1 MRKTLY
7 LLISLLFVTT
17 AVEENYGYTIDWP
30 VVDPYEIL
38 SPKAL
43 CDSIESIVTTLDKFA
58 DRKENPSDT
67 TVFGIYDGTKHGIV
81 KYLVPDSV
89 PRKDIIHVKDPLT
102 LYILGFMSHIADV
115 PISTNPDGSYPP
127 PEYLLRSDARKL
139 CDFYKNIK
147 YDCRDIFT
155 FWLDYRIGDQY
166 SDIASKDTVNFYAP
180 DAAKPFFQK
189 DVIKALKEMPD
200 TYYSRN
206 SILGEYS
213 DKKYQE
219 LKGILRLLPKPEK
232 KNED

>member
-30 VVDPYEIL
+30 EVDPYEIL
-38 SPKAL
+38 SPEIL

-58 DRKENPSDT
+58 DRKETLSDT

-89 PRKDIIHVKDPLT
+89 PRKDIIHVKDLLT
-102 LYILGFMSHIADV
+102 TNILEFMSHIADV
-115 PISTNPDGSYPP
+115 PISTNIKPV
-127 PEYLLRSDARKL
+127 EYLLRRDAHNL
-139 CDFYKNIK
+139 CNFYKNIE

-166 SDIASKDTVNFYAP
+166 LDIAMKDNVNYHAP
-180 DAAKPFFQK
+180 FAAKPKFQD
-189 DVIKALKEMPD
+189 DVIKAFKEMPD

-213 DKKYQE
+213 YKKYQE

-232 KNED
+232 KNEE

>member
-30 VVDPYEIL
+30 EVDPYEIL
-38 SPKAL
+38 SPEIL

-58 DRKENPSDT
+58 DRKETPSDT

-102 LYILGFMSHIADV
+102 TNILEFMSHIADV
-115 PISTNPDGSYPP
+115 PISTNIKPV
-127 PEYLLRSDARKL
+127 EYLLRSDAHKL
-139 CDFYKNIK
+139 CEFYKNIK
-147 YDCRDIFT
+147 YDCRDVFT
-155 FWLDYRIGDQY
+155 FWLEYKMRKQY
-166 SDIASKDTVNFYAP
+166 PFIEAKDKVNFYAL
-180 DAAKPFFQK
+180 DAAKPYFQE
-189 DVIKALKEMPD
+189 DVIKAFKEMPD

-206 SILGEYS
+206 CILGEYS
-213 DKKYQE
+213 NKKYQE

-232 KNED
+232 KNEE

>member
-7 LLISLLFVTT
+7 LLISLIFVTT

-38 SPKAL
+38 SPEIL

-58 DRKENPSDT
+58 EGKEAPSDT

-81 KYLVPDSV
+81 KYLVPVSV

-102 LYILGFMSHIADV
+102 TNILEFMSHIADV
-115 PISTNPDGSYPP
+115 PISTSIKPV
-127 PEYLLRSDARKL
+127 EYLLRSDARKL
-139 CDFYKNIK
+139 CDFYKNIE
-147 YDCRDIFT
+147 YDCRDVFT
-155 FWLDYRIGDQY
+155 FWLEYKLRKQY
-166 SDIASKDTVNFYAP
+166 PDIETKDKVNFYAP
-180 DAAKPFFQK
+180 DAAKPYFQE
-189 DVIKALKEMPD
+189 DVIKAFKEMPD

-206 SILGEYS
+206 CILGEYS
-213 DKKYQE
+213 NKKYQE

>member
-7 LLISLLFVTT
+7 LLISLIFVTT

-30 VVDPYEIL
+30 EVDPYEIL

-43 CDSIESIVTTLDKFA
+43 CDSIDSIVTTLDRFA

-67 TVFGIYDGTKHGIV
+67 AIFKSCEISAPGN
-81 KYLVPDSV
+81 LSLRVPDSV
-89 PRKDIIHVKDPLT
+89 PRKDIIYIKDPMT
-102 LYILGFMSHIADV
+102 VYIVGFMSHIADV
-115 PISTNPDGSYPP
+115 PISTNPKGTYPP
-127 PEYLLRSDARKL
+127 YEYLLRSDAHNL
-139 CDFYKNIK
+139 CEFYKNIE

-166 SDIASKDTVNFYAP
+166 LDIAMKDKVNYYAP
-180 DAAKPFFQK
+180 FAAKPKFQD
-189 DVIKALKEMPD
+189 DVIKAFKEMPD

-232 KNED
+232 KNEE